1 MTDLQPRDLLDE
13 IEARIVHHLGGQVQG
28 IGEQLEQFPLT
39 HRFTPGMY
47 VREIFMPAGAILT
60 SKIHKTEHPF
70 VVSAGRVKVLVEN
83 GEWMEIVAPYT
94 GITKAGTRRL
104 LVVLED
110 TVWTTFHVT
119 EETDVERIERAILE
133 PHHNPLLPEYYRVE
147 LPAEVEACP

>member
-1 MTDLQPRDLLDE
+1 MSELQPRDLLDE
-13 IEARIVHHLGGQVQG
+13 VELRIVQGLGGSVQQ
-28 IGEQLEQFPLT
+28 IGEQLEGFPLT

-47 VREIFMPAGAILT
+47 IREIFMPAGAILT

-70 VVSAGRVKVLVEN
+70 VVSKGRVKVLVEN
-83 GEWMEIVAPYT
+83 GEWQMIEAPFT

-119 EETDVERIERAILE
+119 DMTDVEEIERTILE
-133 PHHNPLLPEYYRVE
+133 PHTNRLLLDYYRVE
-147 LPAEVEACP
+147 RLEAGGNA